1 MRKRDRLKHKL
12 RQIMGRS
19 AGPTAGPTPTPVSS
33 PASPAPQPPQS
44 PTPEPVV
51 EAVPSAEL
59 VDSVSNSVGGPDLME
74 APDPKGAEALD
85 AVSSSE
91 EDEAK
96 EAEMARKAAKHFERT
111 RVAMLKFI
119 VDQGDEASLA
129 DMHDLSERRYFIG
142 HKRFSTLMEG
152 LVEEDLIDFDHA
164 TGIASITGAGK
175 DYLA

>member
-19 AGPTAGPTPTPVSS
+19 AGSTAGPTPTPVST
-33 PASPAPQPPQS
+33 PASPAPPPPS

-51 EAVPSAEL
+51 EALPSAEP
-59 VDSVSNSVGGPDLME
+59 VDSVSNSVGGSDSME
-74 APDPKGAEALD
+74 APEPKGTEALD